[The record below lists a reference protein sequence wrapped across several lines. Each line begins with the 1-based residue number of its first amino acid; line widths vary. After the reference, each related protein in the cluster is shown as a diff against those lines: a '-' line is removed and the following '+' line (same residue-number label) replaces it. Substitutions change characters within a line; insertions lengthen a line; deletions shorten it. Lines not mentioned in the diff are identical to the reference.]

1 QWYHYGCYSKGWA
14 SYRNCH
20 KAAHPMSHHFSY
32 LQIPGSRSYGIA
44 HLLLL
49 LYTRPL
55 LRLYETP
62 VYFADPVGSYRR
74 PTRIRLY
81 NLNGRRHPEQLEFYN
96 NRGKNLSTS
105 LAQIR

>member
-1 QWYHYGCYSKGWA
+1 MGVIVRVGHHIEIAIKPLIQCPIISLTYKFQVVG
-14 SYRNCH
+14 
-20 KAAHPMSHHFSY
+20 PMELPIFFSFY
-32 LQIPGSRSYGIA
+32 N
-44 HLLLL
+44 
-49 LYTRPL
+49 TRPL